1 VTQGG
6 VSPAAGPRGRE
17 PVAGEAA
24 LVSHPT
30 DRYRMAV
37 RRAAVVVVAAG
48 FWLIVLAS
56 AAWAH
61 PGIEDPYVP
70 AHVVTTV
77 ALGVPSE
84 QPSPMV
90 EIDVTLPPD
99 FSLHQV
105 DPIPGWQE
113 TTTPGQIR
121 YFDGN
126 VPQGGYAQFTF
137 SGVFTKKEV
146 AEVPVITRAA
156 DGTTIDWN
164 QSPTE
169 RLPAAIMFPGYPV
182 GAAPVPGVVLPGST
196 TNSGWG
202 PLEVVVGL
210 LILGGGVA
218 FGVTASRRR
227 ARRRPRRGVT
237 PRSVTSRGV
246 AAPGVAAPVVPSPVV
261 PSPVVPSP
269 GPAVEPSSGAVG

>member
-1 VTQGG
+1 
-6 VSPAAGPRGRE
+6 
-17 PVAGEAA
+17 
-24 LVSHPT
+24 
-30 DRYRMAV
+30 V
-37 RRAAVVVVAAG
+37 RRAGAVVVAASL
-48 FWLIVLAS
+48 WLVLLAVP
-56 AAWAH
+56 AWAH

-70 AHVVTTV
+70 ARVVTTV

-90 EIDVTLPPD
+90 EIDVTLPPG
-99 FSLHQV
+99 FTLHQV

-113 TTTPGQIR
+113 TTTPGQLR

-137 SGVFTKKEV
+137 SGVFARKEV
-146 AEVPVITRAA
+146 AELPVITRAA

-164 QSPTE
+164 QSPTA

-202 PLEVVVGL
+202 PLVVVVGL
-210 LILGGGVA
+210 LALGGGVA
-218 FGVTASRRR
+218 FGVAASRK
-227 ARRRPRRGVT
+227 RRRRTGLR
-237 PRSVTSRGV
+237 
-246 AAPGVAAPVVPSPVV
+246 
-261 PSPVVPSP
+261 SP
-269 GPAVEPSSGAVG
+269 GAAVEPNGGVAG